1 MMKRPFNLE
10 EANTFLHALDRE
22 GVFTFQTFHDR
33 IKGAGAR
40 VLHGTFA
47 QHQQDLMRLNEEG
60 HGVYVMVNK
69 GDGIA
74 HGNAKTC
81 RTAANVVAVRALF
94 VDLDGAPPEPVLAYQ
109 PDIVI
114 ESSQDRW
121 HAYWL
126 TRDFPLD
133 KFTSCQQQLAKKFNA
148 DPKVFDLPRV
158 MRVPGFWHLKGEPFQ
173 TRIHSING
181 KENPHVR

>member
-1 MMKRPFNLE
+1 MMKRPFNPE
-10 EANTFLHALDRE
+10 EANAFLRALDRE

-33 IKGAGAR
+33 IKGGGGR

-47 QHQQDLMRLNEEG
+47 QHQQALMRLNEEG
-60 HGVYVMVNK
+60 HGVFVMVNK

-121 HAYWL
+121 HAYWW

-133 KFTSCQQQLAKKFNA
+133 KFTSCQQQLAKKFN
-148 DPKVFDLPRV
+148 PRWPV
-158 MRVPGFWHLKGEPFQ
+158 QIPPPVATPNSPRQDWPDYDDSVLMAMREAASL
-173 TRIHSING
+173 R
-181 KENPHVR
+181 R